1 MSDSDE
7 KFYDRII
14 AGLSNFFDNVSRNI
28 LNNLFISSVVFIIL
42 LITILNVIYPNN
54 FGIAINDNLN
64 SILLLISGIFIIYVL
79 AILGYKEYQYK
90 NIKNFLEERKGKLKT
105 IFNNIDSNN
114 NKFIDRL
121 SDIGSSNYT
130 ELINQSNLS
139 TSGAE
144 SGVMSGAES
153 GVMSGA
159 ESGAESGP

>member
-1 MSDSDE
+1 MGDSDE
-7 KFYDRII
+7 KFYDKII
-14 AGLSNFFDNVSRNI
+14 AGLSNFFDNVSENI
-28 LNNLFISSVVFIIL
+28 LNNLFISSIVFIIL
-42 LITILNVIYPNN
+42 LITILNLIYPNN

-79 AILGYKEYQYK
+79 IILGYKEYQYK
-90 NIKNFLEERKGKLKT
+90 NIKSFLQERKGKLKT

-153 GVMSGA
+153 GSG
-159 ESGAESGP
+159 SGP

>member
-1 MSDSDE
+1 MGDSDE

-42 LITILNVIYPNN
+42 LILLLSAIYPNN

-90 NIKNFLEERKGKLKT
+90 NIKNFLEERNGKLKT

-114 NKFIDRL
+114 NKFIGRL
-121 SDIGSSNYT
+121 SDIGSSDYT
-130 ELINQSNLS
+130 ELINQNNLS

-153 GVMSGA
+153 GVMSGP
-159 ESGAESGP
+159 SSS

>member
-7 KFYDRII
+7 KFYDKII
-14 AGLSNFFDNVSRNI
+14 ANLSNFFDNVSRNI
-28 LNNLFISSVVFIIL
+28 LDNLFISSIVFIIL
-42 LITILNVIYPNN
+42 LILMLNLIYPNN

-64 SILLLISGIFIIYVL
+64 SILLIISGIFIIYVL
-79 AILGYKEYQYK
+79 IILGYKEYQYK
-90 NIKNFLEERKGKLKT
+90 NIKNFLEERKRKLKT

-153 GVMSGA
+153 G
-159 ESGAESGP
+159 P

>member
-1 MSDSDE
+1 MGDSGE
-7 KFYDRII
+7 KFYDKII
-14 AGLSNFFDNVSRNI
+14 AGLSNFFDNVSENI
-28 LNNLFISSVVFIIL
+28 LNNLFISSIVFIIL
-42 LITILNVIYPNN
+42 LITILNLIYPNN

-90 NIKNFLEERKGKLKT
+90 NIKSFLQERKGKLKT

-144 SGVMSGAES
+144 SGVMSG
-153 GVMSGA
+153 VMSGGG
-159 ESGAESGP
+159 ESS